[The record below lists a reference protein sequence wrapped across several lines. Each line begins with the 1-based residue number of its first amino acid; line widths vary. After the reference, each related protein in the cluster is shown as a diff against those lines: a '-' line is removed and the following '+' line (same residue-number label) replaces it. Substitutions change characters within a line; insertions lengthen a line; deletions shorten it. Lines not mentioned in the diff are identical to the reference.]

1 MLFMLFALQATGLVQ
16 AQSFKDFK
24 GTWNFTIGGGDT
36 GSGTATVNEQGLIK
50 GIGASKLTQLP
61 IEISGQ
67 VEADGKTNF
76 TAAPRG
82 MTSTGAKFSGQLTAA
97 GAGQGQWKN
106 PGVGLAGSWTAQRAT
121 DVVEALPTQQRF
133 DCDVDGMKFS
143 NPEARADVIV
153 DTRSNKADFRVIS
166 ILPNARVSMDVK
178 TVEATHPGIYEI
190 VNNPGWSTRLEV
202 EHKGGRMTGN
212 WDFKTLSISGKR
224 ASGVVNFKAP
234 GHMGYCQFDLWL
246 HVVDLS
252 NIPIPPR

>member
-1 MLFMLFALQATGLVQ
+1 MVLALQASGLVH

-24 GTWNFTIGGGDT
+24 GTWDFTISGDDT

-61 IEISGQ
+61 IEITGQ
-67 VEADGKTNF
+67 VEPDGKTSF
-76 TAAPRG
+76 TAAPKG
-82 MTSTGAKFSGQLTAA
+82 MTSTGARFAGQLSA
-97 GAGQGQWKN
+97 GGDGQGQWKN
-106 PGVGLAGSWTAQRAT
+106 QSVGLAGNWIAKRKT

-133 DCDVDGMKFS
+133 DCEVDGMKFS

-153 DTRSNKADFRVIS
+153 DKRSNKADFRVIS
-166 ILPNARVSMDVK
+166 ILPNPKVSMDVK
-178 TVEATHPGIYEI
+178 TVEANHPGAYEI

-202 EHKGGRMTGN
+202 DHKGGRMTGN
-212 WDFKTLSISGKR
+212 WDFKTLNLSSKR

-234 GHMGYCQFDLWL
+234 GHAGYCQFDLWL

-252 NIPIPPR
+252 NLPIPPR